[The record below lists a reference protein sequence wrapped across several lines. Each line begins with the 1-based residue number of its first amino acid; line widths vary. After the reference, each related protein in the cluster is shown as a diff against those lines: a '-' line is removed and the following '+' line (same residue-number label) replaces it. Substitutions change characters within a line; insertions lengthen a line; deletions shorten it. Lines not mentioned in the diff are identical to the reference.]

1 MTPSSTP
8 YATIGDVLTHLDS
21 VIAQC
26 RQKRSKLGYFAVLYR
41 NVTWRVQQAMLAG
54 RFEDAARMERLD
66 VLFAQRYLQ
75 AIEQFWRGE
84 APSQSWTVAFNAAR
98 FWPFTILQHL
108 LLGINAHINLDLA
121 IAAVQTAPGRELP
134 ALKHDFDEISLLLIE
149 MIEAVQAR
157 IERVSPWFWLIDRVG
172 GRTDEQLCAFAM
184 QATRYRAWQVAE
196 QLALT
201 APDQLTPVIAGHDHV
216 VARLGRGLYFP
227 TFMLG
232 TAHLLIR
239 LRELDDV
246 PQVMELLR
254 L

>member
-1 MTPSSTP
+1 MP

-26 RQKRSKLGYFAVLYR
+26 RHKRSKLGYFAVLYR
-41 NVTWRVQQAMLAG
+41 NVTWRVQQAMAAG

-66 VLFAQRYLQ
+66 VVFAQRYLQ
-75 AIEQFWRGE
+75 AIEQFWRAE
-84 APSQSWTVAFNAAR
+84 TPSHSWAVAFNATR
-98 FWPFTILQHL
+98 FWPLTILQHL

-121 IAAVQTAPGRELP
+121 IAAMQTAPGRDLP
-134 ALKHDFDEISLLLIE
+134 ALKHDFDEISLLLSE
-149 MIEAVQAR
+149 MVDDVQVR
-157 IERVSPWFWLIDRVG
+157 IAQASPWFWLIDRVG

-184 QATRYRAWQVAE
+184 HTARYRAWQVAE
-196 QLALT
+196 QLART
-201 APDQLTPVIAGHDHV
+201 APDQLAYVIARHDQV
-216 VARLGRGLYFP
+216 VAGLGRGLYFP